1 MFNMNIYSY
10 VSILQP
16 ITHLVPEFYD
26 NMDLVDDSSMP
37 FPPLDD
43 DDDLEISSRLSG
55 VETGR
60 AFTPKETAVI
70 YSREIDSQASNKS
83 IGMILFRFISNCFF

>member
-1 MFNMNIYSY
+1 
-10 VSILQP
+10 
-16 ITHLVPEFYD
+16 
-26 NMDLVDDSSMP
+26 MDLVDDSSMP
-37 FPPLDD
+37 FPPMDE

-55 VETGR
+55 VDNGR

-83 IGMILFRFISNCFF
+83 NGKMLYLKKELLNFVNAIKMICCFLFI

>member
-1 MFNMNIYSY
+1 
-10 VSILQP
+10 
-16 ITHLVPEFYD
+16 
-26 NMDLVDDSSMP
+26 MDLVDDSSMP

-43 DDDLEISSRLSG
+43 EDDIEMTSRLTG
-55 VETGR
+55 VDTGR

-83 IGMILFRFISNCFF
+83 NGKIVFFIRGAPVRIIPY